1 MRSTL
6 KWRNCLLYLSL
17 VLFLLLP
24 HYRLLAE
31 EVVPNAKPSVSGYIK
46 DAANGETLIGATVF
60 IKGTTIGTSSN
71 VYGFYSLSLSPGA
84 YTLVISYIGYTPI
97 EKEITLNDNV
107 ALNVELTEES
117 TQLEAVVITSEAP
130 NANVTKAEMSV
141 QKLETK
147 TIQRIPAL
155 MGEVDVIKA
164 IQMLPGVINAAEGS
178 SGFSVRGGGIDQNLI
193 LLDEATVY
201 NASHM
206 MGFFS
211 VFNNDAVKDVKLY
224 KGDVPASA
232 GGRLS
237 SLLDVRMREG
247 NSKTFAATGG
257 IGTISSRLTVEGPII
272 KDRTSFLVSGRR
284 TYADIFL
291 PLASNED
298 VRDNTLY
305 FYDLNLKVNHRFNDN
320 NRLFISGYFGRDKF
334 GSDFSTFQFGNQTLT
349 MRWNHVFGKKLFLN
363 TTLIHS
369 RYNYA
374 LGTAPGEASSFE
386 WESDLIDNSIKL
398 DFGYYIN
405 HKNTFKFGAQTIH
418 HKFNPGIAQ
427 GTGEESLF
435 NKFELPSGYALEHG
449 IYALNEQ
456 QVGDKLTLKYGIRFS
471 IFQNLG
477 EATVYQYNDSYE
489 STGTV
494 EYEKNDVFNTYSTL
508 EPRFGAVWAFSP
520 KNSVKASYSRT
531 AQYVQ
536 QATNSQ
542 AGTPLDIWFPA
553 SPNVKPQISDQAAV
567 GYFHNF
573 LNNTIETSV
582 EVYYKEM
589 RNVIDFKDFANLILN
604 KELEGEIRV
613 GEATAFGAELFA
625 KVNLKKVNGWVSYT
639 FSKSERTIADVNN
652 GKTYA
657 APFDKPHNISIVLNY
672 DLNQRVS
679 LSANWLFA
687 SGVPTTYPTGRVEI
701 MGTIIPIFSERNKY
715 RYPNYHRLD
724 IGVNIK
730 GKQKPNRRWQGEWN
744 ISVYNAYGRKNAWA
758 INFIQDEENPTVT
771 KAEKT
776 YLFSIIPSVTYN
788 FKF

>member
-1 MRSTL
+1 MRLTL

-17 VLFLLLP
+17 VLLLLLP

-31 EVVPNAKPSVSGYIK
+31 DVVPNAKPSVSGYIK

-97 EKEITLNDNV
+97 EKEITLNNNV
-107 ALNVELTEES
+107 VLNVELTEES

-130 NANVTKAEMSV
+130 NTNVTRAEMSV

-508 EPRFGAVWAFSP
+508 EPRFGAVWLSLP
-520 KNSVKASYSRT
+520 K
-531 AQYVQ
+531 
-536 QATNSQ
+536 
-542 AGTPLDIWFPA
+542 
-553 SPNVKPQISDQAAV
+553 
-567 GYFHNF
+567 
-573 LNNTIETSV
+573 
-582 EVYYKEM
+582 
-589 RNVIDFKDFANLILN
+589 
-604 KELEGEIRV
+604 
-613 GEATAFGAELFA
+613 
-625 KVNLKKVNGWVSYT
+625 
-639 FSKSERTIADVNN
+639 
-652 GKTYA
+652 
-657 APFDKPHNISIVLNY
+657 
-672 DLNQRVS
+672 
-679 LSANWLFA
+679 LS
-687 SGVPTTYPTGRVEI
+687 
-701 MGTIIPIFSERNKY
+701 
-715 RYPNYHRLD
+715 
-724 IGVNIK
+724 
-730 GKQKPNRRWQGEWN
+730 
-744 ISVYNAYGRKNAWA
+744 
-758 INFIQDEENPTVT
+758 
-771 KAEKT
+771 
-776 YLFSIIPSVTYN
+776 
-788 FKF
+788 